1 MLIKKYFEII
11 SKHKEEN
18 ITDIVVGFFQFL
30 FYEFLT

>member
-18 ITDIVVGFFQFL
+18 ITDIVVGFFPVSFL
-30 FYEFLT
+30 